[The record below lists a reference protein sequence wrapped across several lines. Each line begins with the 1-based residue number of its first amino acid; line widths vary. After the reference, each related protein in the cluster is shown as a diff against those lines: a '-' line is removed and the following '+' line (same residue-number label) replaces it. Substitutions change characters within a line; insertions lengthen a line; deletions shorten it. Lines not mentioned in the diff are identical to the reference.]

1 MDDLTGD
8 DCGDLYLD
16 VVIQASSVIN
26 SLPNS
31 SNLYTESESHQGNEG
46 SDHNK
51 VNQSEKEENLVSESK
66 ELNKEK
72 LGVLEEVGDGSD
84 SEDDLNIVLND
95 EDCKGFE
102 VGRARN
108 GNGNGGGGFEE
119 EEGEGGGFVG
129 AKNGVECNAS
139 GNGVKGIHHLPH
151 LHYKVLSFHGNGA
164 EMVLCVFQFR
174 FLSLF
179 FCRRLGVYFLD
190 FSRNT

>member
-1 MDDLTGD
+1 MDDFTGD
-8 DCGDLYLD
+8 DFGDLYLD

-51 VNQSEKEENLVSESK
+51 ANQSENEENLVSESK
-66 ELNKEK
+66 ELNEEK

-108 GNGNGGGGFEE
+108 GIGNGGGGFEE
-119 EEGEGGGFVG
+119 EEGEEGGGFVG
-129 AKNGVECNAS
+129 AKNGVECSAS
-139 GNGVKGIHHLPH
+139 GNGVKGVHHFPH
-151 LHYKVLSFHGNGA
+151 LHYKVLSFHGNGV
-164 EMVLCVFQFR
+164 MCFSFQIFVSI
-174 FLSLF
+174 FL
-179 FCRRLGVYFLD
+179 
-190 FSRNT
+190 